1 MNVILY
7 NVILKDI
14 KIEKNGLMIHT
25 KNMILNQKKKLSV
38 GIIVAFSNNYSFNN
52 YSIINFYIYKNNNWQ
67 NLSFDCKLLYILEQ
81 IIEYMDNYGYQ
92 HAILN
97 YLISNI
103 YNIKIKTNCLD
114 ILIAN
119 LPSKNKLSIK
129 NSVIEL
135 DNFYLPYIS
144 FPIYC
149 ACMTFNNKIKLYNT
163 IRTDDIDLNIFN
175 NDEILNET
183 KKNI

>member
-1 MNVILY
+1 
-7 NVILKDI
+7 
-14 KIEKNGLMIHT
+14 
-25 KNMILNQKKKLSV
+25 
-38 GIIVAFSNNYSFNN
+38 
-52 YSIINFYIYKNNNWQ
+52 
-67 NLSFDCKLLYILEQ
+67 
-81 IIEYMDNYGYQ
+81 MDNYGYQ